1 MTGKRTSKPSRRSVL
16 KGLAAGGAAA
26 ASTQFGLFNINHA
39 WSQDVHWDGEP
50 FDAGGAT
57 FILGEWGGFWEE
69 FVRGAMLEN
78 FEKTYNCNVAYDSSW
93 PWFPKYVAGGPQDPA
108 FHMCNWNLPEMMKT
122 ARAGDY
128 FLPIEDIKAN
138 VPNAADCW
146 DFAFANGI
154 GVTWAFGQYAYV
166 YRTDL
171 VDPAPADFKSFWEDR
186 FAGNRATYI
195 TSNTLQMVFFIT
207 ANVAWGEGPEDMDA
221 GFDAMRRAMPMKISD
236 FTGNMQTL
244 VERGEVHLGVQWE
257 GEVYLQMDKGISVAP
272 GDLGGAQA
280 DPDPDQDHQPL
291 FRADAE
297 EACAGADERDARS
310 RLSGEVRRH
319 VLFAPDQRHG
329 GGGGQ
334 PREQGRGQPGRRH
347 GRSLDPR
354 LELVSRQRG
363 RHRRDHQRDLR
374 RLIRTCRL
382 PERGSACRT
391 SSFRA

>member
-16 KGLAAGGAAA
+16 KGIAAGGAAA

-69 FVRGAMLEN
+69 FVRGAVLEN
-78 FEKTYNCNVAYDSSW
+78 FEKTYNCTVAYDSSF
-93 PWFPKYVAGGPQDPA
+93 PWFPKYVASGPQDPA
-108 FHMCNWNLPEMMKT
+108 FHMCNWNLTDMMKT

-138 VPNAADCW
+138 VPHAADCW

-195 TSNTLQMVFFIT
+195 TSNTLQMVFFLT
-207 ANVAWGEGPEDMDA
+207 ASVAWGSGPEDMDA

-272 GDLGGAQA
+272 VIWEVRKPILTQTKTISRYSDPIQKKLGFALMNEALNPAYQA
-280 DPDPDQDHQPL
+280 KSGSTFYLRPTNDKAEV
-291 FRADAE
+291 ADNLASKGVVNQ
-297 EACAGADERDARS
+297 AGAMEG
-310 RLSGEVRRH
+310 LWI
-319 VLFAPDQRHG
+319 PDWNWYLDNEDDIVETTNEIFG
-329 GGGGQ
+329 G
-334 PREQGRGQPGRRH
+334 
-347 GRSLDPR
+347 
-354 LELVSRQRG
+354 
-363 RHRRDHQRDLR
+363 
-374 RLIRTCRL
+374 
-382 PERGSACRT
+382 
-391 SSFRA
+391 

>member
-16 KGLAAGGAAA
+16 KGIAAGGAAA

-69 FVRGAMLEN
+69 FVRGAVLEN
-78 FEKTYNCNVAYDSSW
+78 FEKTYNCTVAYDSSF
-93 PWFPKYVAGGPQDPA
+93 PWFPKYVASGPQDPA
-108 FHMCNWNLPEMMKT
+108 FHMCNWNLTDMMKT

-138 VPNAADCW
+138 VPHAADCW

-195 TSNTLQMVFFIT
+195 TSNTLQMVFFLT
-207 ANVAWGEGPEDMDA
+207 ASVAWGSGPEDMDA

-272 GDLGGAQA
+272 VIW
-280 DPDPDQDHQPL
+280 
-291 FRADAE
+291 
-297 EACAGADERDARS
+297 
-310 RLSGEVRRH
+310 EVRKPILTQTKTISRYSDP
-319 VLFAPDQRHG
+319 VQKKLGFALMNEALNPVYQEKCGTTFYLRPTNGKAVVADNLASKGVVNQAGGMEGLWIPDWNWYLDNEDDIVETTNEIFG
-329 GGGGQ
+329 G
-334 PREQGRGQPGRRH
+334 
-347 GRSLDPR
+347 
-354 LELVSRQRG
+354 
-363 RHRRDHQRDLR
+363 
-374 RLIRTCRL
+374 
-382 PERGSACRT
+382 
-391 SSFRA
+391 

>member
-1 MTGKRTSKPSRRSVL
+1 MTAKRTSKPSRRTVL

-50 FDAGGAT
+50 FDADGAT

-272 GDLGGAQA
+272 VIWEVRKPILTQTKTISRYSEPMQKKLALALMNETLDPAYQA
-280 DPDPDQDHQPL
+280 KCGTTFYLRPTNGKAVV
-291 FRADAE
+291 ADNLASKGVVNQ
-297 EACAGADERDARS
+297 AGAMEG
-310 RLSGEVRRH
+310 LWI
-319 VLFAPDQRHG
+319 PDWNWYLDNEDDIVETTNEIFG
-329 GGGGQ
+329 G
-334 PREQGRGQPGRRH
+334 
-347 GRSLDPR
+347 
-354 LELVSRQRG
+354 
-363 RHRRDHQRDLR
+363 
-374 RLIRTCRL
+374 
-382 PERGSACRT
+382 
-391 SSFRA
+391 

>member
-78 FEKTYNCNVAYDSSW
+78 FEKTYNCEVAYDSSW

-272 GDLGGAQA
+272 LIWEVRKPILTQTKTISRYSEPMQKKLALALMNETLDPAYQAKCGATFYLRPTNGTAAVA
-280 DPDPDQDHQPL
+280 DNLASKGVVNQ
-291 FRADAE
+291 
-297 EACAGADERDARS
+297 AGAMEG
-310 RLSGEVRRH
+310 LWI
-319 VLFAPDQRHG
+319 PDWNWYLDNEDDIVETTNEIFG
-329 GGGGQ
+329 G
-334 PREQGRGQPGRRH
+334 
-347 GRSLDPR
+347 
-354 LELVSRQRG
+354 
-363 RHRRDHQRDLR
+363 
-374 RLIRTCRL
+374 
-382 PERGSACRT
+382 
-391 SSFRA
+391 

>member
-1 MTGKRTSKPSRRSVL
+1 MTVKRTSKPSRRSVL
-16 KGLAAGGAAA
+16 KGIAAGGAAAA

-69 FVRGAMLEN
+69 FVRGAVLEN
-78 FEKTYNCNVAYDSSW
+78 FEKTYNCTVAYDSSF
-93 PWFPKYVAGGPQDPA
+93 PWFPKYVASGPKDPA
-108 FHMCNWNLPEMMKT
+108 FHMCNWNLTDMMKT

-138 VPNAADCW
+138 VPHAADCW

-195 TSNTLQMVFFIT
+195 TSNTLQMVFFLT
-207 ANVAWGEGPEDMDA
+207 ASVAWGSGPEDMDA

-272 GDLGGAQA
+272 LIW
-280 DPDPDQDHQPL
+280 
-291 FRADAE
+291 
-297 EACAGADERDARS
+297 
-310 RLSGEVRRH
+310 EVRKPILTQTKTISRYSEPIQKK
-319 VLFAPDQRHG
+319 LGFALMNEALNPVYQEKCGTTFYLRPTNGKAVVADNLASKGVVNQAGGMEGLWIPDWNWYLDNEDDIVETTNEIFG
-329 GGGGQ
+329 G
-334 PREQGRGQPGRRH
+334 
-347 GRSLDPR
+347 
-354 LELVSRQRG
+354 
-363 RHRRDHQRDLR
+363 
-374 RLIRTCRL
+374 
-382 PERGSACRT
+382 
-391 SSFRA
+391 

>member
-1 MTGKRTSKPSRRSVL
+1 MTGKRISKPSRRTVL

-69 FVRGAMLEN
+69 FVRGAVIEN
-78 FEKTYNCNVAYDSSW
+78 FEKTYNCTIAYDSSW
-93 PWFPKYVAGGPQDPA
+93 PWFPKYVASGPQDPA

-138 VPNAADCW
+138 VPHAADCW

-207 ANVAWGEGPEDMDA
+207 ANAAWGEGPEDMDA

-272 GDLGGAQA
+272 LIW
-280 DPDPDQDHQPL
+280 
-291 FRADAE
+291 
-297 EACAGADERDARS
+297 
-310 RLSGEVRRH
+310 EVRKPILTQTKTISRYSDPIQKK
-319 VLFAPDQRHG
+319 LALALMN
-329 GGGGQ
+329 
-334 PREQGRGQPGRRH
+334 ET
-347 GRSLDPR
+347 LDPAYQEQCGGTFYLR
-354 LELVSRQRG
+354 PTNGKAPVSDNLASKGVVNQAG
-363 RHRRDHQRDLR
+363 GMEGLWIPDWNWYLDNEDD
-374 RLIRTCRL
+374 IVETTN
-382 PERGSACRT
+382 EIFGG
-391 SSFRA
+391 

>member
-1 MTGKRTSKPSRRSVL
+1 ML
-16 KGLAAGGAAA
+16 KGIAAGGAAAA

-69 FVRGAMLEN
+69 FVRGAVLEN
-78 FEKTYNCNVAYDSSW
+78 FEKTYNCTVAYDSSF
-93 PWFPKYVAGGPQDPA
+93 PWFPKYVASGPQDPA
-108 FHMCNWNLPEMMKT
+108 FHMCNWNLTDMMKT

-138 VPNAADCW
+138 VPHAADCW

-195 TSNTLQMVFFIT
+195 TSNTLQMVFFLT
-207 ANVAWGEGPEDMDA
+207 ASVAWGSGPEDMDA

-272 GDLGGAQA
+272 LIW
-280 DPDPDQDHQPL
+280 
-291 FRADAE
+291 
-297 EACAGADERDARS
+297 
-310 RLSGEVRRH
+310 EVRKPILTQTKTISRYSDP
-319 VLFAPDQRHG
+319 VQKKLGFALMNEALNPVYQEKCGTTFYLRPTNGKAVVADNLASKGVVNQAGGMEGLWIPDWNWY
-329 GGGGQ
+329 
-334 PREQGRGQPGRRH
+334 
-347 GRSLDPR
+347 LDN
-354 LELVSRQRG
+354 EDDIVETTNEIFG
-363 RHRRDHQRDLR
+363 
-374 RLIRTCRL
+374 
-382 PERGSACRT
+382 A
-391 SSFRA
+391 

>member
-1 MTGKRTSKPSRRSVL
+1 MTGKRISKPSRRTVL

-69 FVRGAMLEN
+69 FVRGAVIEN
-78 FEKTYNCNVAYDSSW
+78 FEKTYNCTIAYDSSF
-93 PWFPKYVAGGPQDPA
+93 PWFPKYVASGPQDPA
-108 FHMCNWNLPEMMKT
+108 FHMCNWNLTDMMKT

-138 VPNAADCW
+138 VPHAADCW

-195 TSNTLQMVFFIT
+195 TSNTLQMVFFLT
-207 ANVAWGEGPEDMDA
+207 ASVAWGSGPEDMDA

-272 GDLGGAQA
+272 VIW
-280 DPDPDQDHQPL
+280 
-291 FRADAE
+291 
-297 EACAGADERDARS
+297 
-310 RLSGEVRRH
+310 EVRKPILTQTKTISRYSDP
-319 VLFAPDQRHG
+319 VQKKLGFALMNEALNPVYQEKCGTTFYLRPTNGKAVVADNLASKGVVNQAGGMEGLWIPDWNWYLDNEDDIVETTNEIFG
-329 GGGGQ
+329 G
-334 PREQGRGQPGRRH
+334 
-347 GRSLDPR
+347 
-354 LELVSRQRG
+354 
-363 RHRRDHQRDLR
+363 
-374 RLIRTCRL
+374 
-382 PERGSACRT
+382 
-391 SSFRA
+391 

>member
-1 MTGKRTSKPSRRSVL
+1 MTLKRTSKPSRRTVL

-69 FVRGAMLEN
+69 FVRGAVIEN
-78 FEKTYNCNVAYDSSW
+78 FEKTYNCTIAYDSSW
-93 PWFPKYVAGGPQDPA
+93 PWFPKYVASGPQDPA

-138 VPNAADCW
+138 VPHAADCW
-146 DFAFANGI
+146 DFAFGNGI

-195 TSNTLQMVFFIT
+195 TSNTLQMVFFI
-207 ANVAWGEGPEDMDA
+207 AASAAWGEGPEDLDA
-221 GFDAMRRAMPMKISD
+221 GFDAMERAKPMKISD

-272 GDLGGAQA
+272 VIWGSKPILTQTKTISRYSDPIQKKLAFALMNEALDPGYQEKAGGTFYLRPTNGTA
-280 DPDPDQDHQPL
+280 PV
-291 FRADAE
+291 AE
-297 EACAGADERDARS
+297 SLASKGVVNTAGAMEG
-310 RLSGEVRRH
+310 LWI
-319 VLFAPDQRHG
+319 PDWNWYLDNEDDIVETTNEIFG
-329 GGGGQ
+329 G
-334 PREQGRGQPGRRH
+334 
-347 GRSLDPR
+347 
-354 LELVSRQRG
+354 
-363 RHRRDHQRDLR
+363 
-374 RLIRTCRL
+374 
-382 PERGSACRT
+382 
-391 SSFRA
+391 

>member
-69 FVRGAMLEN
+69 FVRGAVIEN
-78 FEKTYNCNVAYDSSW
+78 FEKTYNCTIAYDSSW

-128 FLPIEDIKAN
+128 FLPIDDIKAN
-138 VPNAADCW
+138 VPHAADCW
-146 DFAFANGI
+146 DFAFGNGI

-171 VDPAPADFKSFWEDR
+171 VDPAPADFKAFWEDR

-207 ANVAWGEGPEDMDA
+207 ANAAWGEGPEDMDA

-272 GDLGGAQA
+272 VIWEVRKPILTQTKTISRYSDPVQKKLGYALMNEALDPAYQA
-280 DPDPDQDHQPL
+280 KAGGTFYLRPTNGKAAV
-291 FRADAE
+291 ADNLASKGVVNQ
-297 EACAGADERDARS
+297 AGAMEG
-310 RLSGEVRRH
+310 LWI
-319 VLFAPDQRHG
+319 PDWNWYLDNEDDIVETTNEIFG
-329 GGGGQ
+329 G
-334 PREQGRGQPGRRH
+334 
-347 GRSLDPR
+347 
-354 LELVSRQRG
+354 
-363 RHRRDHQRDLR
+363 
-374 RLIRTCRL
+374 
-382 PERGSACRT
+382 
-391 SSFRA
+391 

>member
-1 MTGKRTSKPSRRSVL
+1 MTGKRISKPSRRTVL

-69 FVRGAMLEN
+69 FVRGAVLEN
-78 FEKTYNCNVAYDSSW
+78 FEKTYNCTVAYDSSF
-93 PWFPKYVAGGPQDPA
+93 PWFPKYVASGPQDPA
-108 FHMCNWNLPEMMKT
+108 FHMCNWNLTDMMKT

-138 VPNAADCW
+138 VPHAADCW

-195 TSNTLQMVFFIT
+195 TSNTLQMVFFLT
-207 ANVAWGEGPEDMDA
+207 ASVAWGSGPEDMDA

-272 GDLGGAQA
+272 VIW
-280 DPDPDQDHQPL
+280 
-291 FRADAE
+291 
-297 EACAGADERDARS
+297 
-310 RLSGEVRRH
+310 EVRKPILTQTKTISRYSDP
-319 VLFAPDQRHG
+319 VQKKLGFALMNEALNPVYQEKCGTTFYLRPTNGKAVVADNLASKGVVNQAGGMEGLWIPDWNWYLDNEDDIVETTNEIFG
-329 GGGGQ
+329 G
-334 PREQGRGQPGRRH
+334 
-347 GRSLDPR
+347 
-354 LELVSRQRG
+354 
-363 RHRRDHQRDLR
+363 
-374 RLIRTCRL
+374 
-382 PERGSACRT
+382 
-391 SSFRA
+391 